1 MGVDYEIRPLR
12 LEDNRSEFT
21 CGEPSLDRFFQ
32 HYAGQ
37 SQFKLSL
44 SVTYVAIASTTVLG
58 FATVSAG
65 TIERYEH
72 PDSKLQKRLPG
83 YPIPILRLARLGV
96 STTFQGCGIG
106 RALLRHVF
114 LIAVEQ
120 QAKIGCLGVVSDAK
134 PDAISFYE
142 RLGFIPLSGVREGRI
157 HGDPLPMF
165 LDVRLLKAALE
176 PE

>member
-1 MGVDYEIRPLR
+1 MGVEYEIRPLR
-12 LEDNRSEFT
+12 TEDNRLEFT
-21 CGEPSLDRFFQ
+21 CGEPSLDRLFQ

-44 SVTYVAIASTTVLG
+44 SVTYIAIASGTILG
-58 FATVSAG
+58 FATVSGG

-72 PDSKLQKRLPG
+72 PDSKLQKRLPA

-96 STTFQGCGIG
+96 STKFQGYGIG
-106 RALLRHVF
+106 SALLRYVF
-114 LIAVEQ
+114 LIALEQ

-142 RLGFIPLSGVREGRI
+142 KLGFVPLSGVREGRL
-157 HGDPLPMF
+157 HGESLPMF
-165 LDVRLLKAALE
+165 LDVRLLQAAIE
-176 PE
+176 

>member
-1 MGVDYEIRPLR
+1 MGVEYEIRPLR
-12 LEDNRSEFT
+12 SDDNRSEFT

-44 SVTYVAIASTTVLG
+44 SVTYVAIASNVILG

-65 TIERYEH
+65 TIERQEH
-72 PDSKLQKRLPG
+72 PDSKLQKRLPA

-96 STTFQGCGIG
+96 SSQFQGYGIG
-106 RALLRHVF
+106 SALMRHVF
-114 LIAVEQ
+114 LIALEQ

-134 PDAISFYE
+134 PNAVSFYE
-142 RLGFIPLSGVREGRI
+142 KLGFMTLSGVSEGRL
-157 HGDPLPMF
+157 HGETSPMF
-165 LDVRLLKAALE
+165 LDIRLLQAAMK
-176 PE
+176 